1 MVGLGIRDRGD
12 SEGVAAGPRDAWYDE
27 LFKRRDDE
35 LDMDYWKR
43 TRNVTLVGVVIN
55 QADKEVAGMRA
66 NSVPGVF
73 KVTNDLQV
81 ANQQSER
88 N

>member
-1 MVGLGIRDRGD
+1 
-12 SEGVAAGPRDAWYDE
+12 
-27 LFKRRDDE
+27 
-35 LDMDYWKR
+35 
-43 TRNVTLVGVVIN
+43 VTLVGVVIS
-55 QADKEVAGMRA
+55 QGDKDVAGLRA